1 MVGFNPY
8 LLDHYLKS
16 RQSISSMNYP
26 DDALHHWELA
36 GWLIILPILVIM
48 VVLFGMFIQFYGI
61 TLNV

>member
-1 MVGFNPY
+1 
-8 LLDHYLKS
+8 
-16 RQSISSMNYP
+16 MNYP

-36 GWLIILPILVIM
+36 GWLIILPVLVIM